1 MKTFRLKKSIP
12 ELSRGIDWFQT
23 MQVCNETREKVGQ
36 FLLWGGMVR
45 GKTLTPY
52 NLHVEMPI
60 HYKTSYWGIYAT
72 RNSNYILH
80 TYSLCFQAWLPKW
93 FWAKKRNKGI
103 QAGKFWLIIDAISA
117 LRGVIR
123 HGNGSGWL
131 HRRKL
136 SMTWLIKLEFR
147 THINAPPVYSTS
159 GIIVLPFLSTSG
171 LISKAKSRVTKA
183 IKIIFS
189 AR

>member
-117 LRGVIR
+117 LREVIR

-136 SMTWLIKLEFR
+136 SMTWLIKLE
-147 THINAPPVYSTS
+147 ST
-159 GIIVLPFLSTSG
+159 LT
-171 LISKAKSRVTKA
+171 
-183 IKIIFS
+183 
-189 AR
+189 